1 MNENTNPAKRRE
13 WVKNAAIVFLTIML
27 LLTFF
32 SNTIMNYSLPE
43 VATEYVQSGTITEK
57 VRGTGMIEATDP
69 YNISISESRVISS
82 VAVKEGDEVKK
93 GDVLFYLEDE
103 DSTELLEAEKELNSL
118 ILAYQLAVITEN
130 LTVGTVGNIEGD
142 RTLSLTQKQQ
152 KLQAAIAAQ
161 EAAQKEYDNAVLEV
175 AAINKE
181 LGYIGNTVID
191 TSNEKNAL
199 SNAQREANEAGQ
211 AVANAQ
217 ASASKALE
225 NVSIAENNVTARENE
240 LTAAQEAL
248 SYMQTLQA
256 AVLNHPAAIET
267 KQKEIDEVQEVVN
280 RTQAESETL
289 YVDAETAKAEAVK
302 LREQYEQRWG
312 AENPDASPEEMGKQ
326 LEAIYAQENIRDAK
340 QAEYEAKKA
349 ECDAARQTLLTKQNE
364 LEALKSSNPQAE
376 YDSQGG
382 DAGLSML
389 QENVAVKSQELER
402 AKQGVLDAKNYVSE
416 ANKEVANKQN
426 EQSNK
431 SSAVNSAQQAL
442 TDKENSN
449 DLTISK
455 ANASN
460 RLLEA
465 EDRQAKAQIALDK
478 AKEDMAEIQKEL
490 LAEINLESQ
499 NDAIELQTEKI
510 KKLKE
515 KAVGAT
521 IVAPVDG
528 TITSLSKVAGE
539 KTQPE
544 ETLAVM
550 QVAGK
555 GFTMNFSATTEQAKK
570 LSIGDIAELQN
581 AWYYDN
587 VKVVLASIKPDPNE
601 PAQKKL
607 LTFNVEGD
615 VQQGQS
621 LSLSIGQKSMDYEL
635 VVPNSAIREDNNG
648 KFILIVQSK
657 SSPLGNRYIAT
668 RVDVEVLA
676 SDDTHTAISAGIYGN
691 EYVITTATKPV
702 EAGKQVRLTD

>member
-1 MNENTNPAKRRE
+1 MNEQMNPAKRRE

-57 VRGTGMIEATDP
+57 VRGTGTIEATDP

-118 ILAYQLAVITEN
+118 MLAYQLAVITEN

-142 RTLSLTQKQQ
+142 RTLTLTQKQQ

-191 TSNEKNAL
+191 TTNEKNAL

-217 ASASKALE
+217 ASASKAAE
-225 NVSIAENNVTARENE
+225 NVSIAENNVTAKENE
-240 LTAAQEAL
+240 LAAAQEAL
-248 SYMQTLQA
+248 SYMQTLKDTLTNYQATLDAKQEEVNNAQA
-256 AVLNHPAAIET
+256 AADTRKIEWDTAA
-267 KQKEIDEVQEVVN
+267 
-280 RTQAESETL
+280 
-289 YVDAETAKAEAVK
+289 AEAQA
-302 LREQYEQRWG
+302 LRNQYDERWG

-326 LEAIYAQENIRDAK
+326 LEAIYAQENVRDTK
-340 QAEYEAKKA
+340 KAEYET
-349 ECDAARQTLLTKQNE
+349 AAQTLLTKQNE
-364 LEALKSSNPQAE
+364 LEALKSSNAQAE
-376 YDSQGG
+376 YDSRGG

-416 ANKEVANKQN
+416 ANKEVANRQS

-465 EDRQAKAQIALDK
+465 EDRQAKAQMALDK

-521 IVAPVDG
+521 INAPVDG

-587 VKVVLASIKPDPNE
+587 VKVVLASIKPDPKE